1 MRTKKTMKMIK
12 EVSKM
17 IEKMEKF
24 QLKYLDELIDDENLE
39 KEFTNAFEGLVE
51 LNYNLKIK

>member
-1 MRTKKTMKMIK
+1 MRTKKTIKMIK

>member
-24 QLKYLDELIDDENLE
+24 QLKYLDELIEDENLE

-51 LNYNLKIK
+51 LNYHLKIK